1 MAKFLTFKFKIIDNT
16 GGALSITSI
25 QISEYPTPGSG
36 QPVSATFVQ
45 KTGYVLGSATINNIA
60 GLPDMIK
67 IEYTTSAGASSV
79 IYDNVINDPNCVETV
94 VKAGNTYYTRK
105 SVIILSNEN
114 GQLIATIDMVPPTYF
129 LED

>member
-1 MAKFLTFKFKIIDNT
+1 MSKFLTYKFKIIDNT

-45 KTGYVLGSATINNIA
+45 KTGYVLGTATINNIA
-60 GLPDMIK
+60 GLPDMIM
-67 IEYTTSAGASSV
+67 IEYTTSAGVTSI
-79 IYDNVINDPNCVETV
+79 IYDNVINDPNCVDTV
-94 VKAGNTYYTRK
+94 VKSGNTYYTRK

-114 GQLIATIDMVPPTYF
+114 GQLVASIVMVPPTNF
-129 LED
+129 

>member
-1 MAKFLTFKFKIIDNT
+1 MSKSLTYKFKIIDNT

-36 QPVSATFVQ
+36 QPVSATFIP
-45 KTGYVLGSATINNIA
+45 KTGYVLGTATINNIA
-60 GLPDMIK
+60 GLPVMIK
-67 IEYTTSAGASSV
+67 IEYTTSAGVTSV
-79 IYDNVINDPNCVETV
+79 IYDNVINDPDCVETI

-114 GQLIATIDMVPPTYF
+114 GQLVASITMVPPTYF
-129 LED
+129 

>member
-1 MAKFLTFKFKIIDNT
+1 MSKSLTYKIKIIDNT

-45 KTGYVLGSATINNIA
+45 KTGYVLGTATINNIA

-67 IEYTTSAGASSV
+67 IEYTTSAGVTSV
-79 IYDNVINDPNCVETV
+79 IYDNVINDSDCVETV
-94 VKAGNTYYTRK
+94 VKSGNTYYTRK
-105 SVIILSNEN
+105 SIIILSNEN
-114 GQLIATIDMVPPTYF
+114 GQLVASITMVPPTNF
-129 LED
+129 Q